1 MNNAIIQ
8 TADVTLTALDLT
20 MMSLADVYMAL
31 SCSHLAT
38 DAVNAKAATVAAR
51 RRGTTSG
58 AAPEST
64 PTTAVCV
71 VLISAENNP
80 LA

>member
-1 MNNAIIQ
+1 MQ
-8 TADVTLTALDLT
+8 TNTAPDVALTALDLAA
-20 MMSLADVYMAL
+20 MSLADVYAAL
-31 SCSHLAT
+31 GCSHLAA
-38 DAVNAKAATVAAR
+38 DAVSAKAATVAAR

-64 PTTAVCV
+64 TAVAGQNV
-71 VLISAENNP
+71 VLISAEHNP

>member
-1 MNNAIIQ
+1 MQ
-8 TADVTLTALDLT
+8 TNTAPDVALTALDLAA
-20 MMSLADVYMAL
+20 MSLADVYAAL
-31 SCSHLAT
+31 GCSRLAA
-38 DAVNAKAATVAAR
+38 DAVSAKAATVAAR

-64 PTTAVCV
+64 PTTAVSV
-71 VLISAENNP
+71 VLISAEHNP